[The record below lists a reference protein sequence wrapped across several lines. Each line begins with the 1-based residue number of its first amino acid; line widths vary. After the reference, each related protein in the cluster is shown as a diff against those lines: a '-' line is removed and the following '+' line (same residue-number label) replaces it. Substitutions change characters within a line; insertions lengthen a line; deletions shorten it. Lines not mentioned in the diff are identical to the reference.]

1 MSSVNRGLVSI
12 VIPFHNAEKYIEN
25 CLNCVKEQIYKNI
38 EVIFVDDGSDDDTV
52 AILRKNSDPRV
63 KLISLQKSGVSVA
76 RNAGIHEAK
85 GEYITF
91 WDIDDK
97 PHSDFVSKFV
107 EDICEYKVDTV
118 ISNYDDVF
126 AGEKHVKVVLPWENQ
141 VIEKDDID
149 NVLIPRMIYQL
160 KNENAIR
167 GLVWRTFTRTDVL
180 KDNNIL
186 FDKEI
191 TMAEDFI
198 FTLELYHKSK
208 NIFVEGDS
216 LYDYIRSSTSTMN
229 TYDKNSVDKRIIFH
243 KKVVSLLKRLKLYD
257 ANRNRYEANRLSMYS
272 VSISN
277 CVRNGIV
284 HESAL
289 SDLQR
294 MHEMLKNDNIRIWQS
309 EAPLKIKVT
318 GCLLKLKMYRLL
330 IVIYTLKEKRRIS
343 KYN

>member
-1 MSSVNRGLVSI
+1 MSNVNRGLVSI

-25 CLNCVKEQIYKNI
+25 CLKCVKEQIYKNI

-186 FDKEI
+186 FDPET

-208 NIFVEGDS
+208 NVFVEGDS

-229 TYDKNSVDKRIIFH
+229 TYDKNNIDKNVAYH
-243 KKVVSLLKRLKLYD
+243 KKVNSLLKKLNLYD

-330 IVIYTLKEKRRIS
+330 IVIYTLKEKRRI
-343 KYN
+343 KGYN

>member
-229 TYDKNSVDKRIIFH
+229 TYDKNSVDKSIIFH

>member
-229 TYDKNSVDKRIIFH
+229 TYDKNSVDKSIIFH

-330 IVIYTLKEKRRIS
+330 IVIYTLKEKRRI
-343 KYN
+343 KGYN